1 MTGRLS
7 GKVAVITGGS
17 SGIGAATVRLF
28 LDEGA
33 KVVIG
38 DLNCEGHDASISTGA
53 ARFIRTDVNDE
64 GDVAAMVALAE
75 EEFGGLDILFN
86 NAGAVGTTASFAEMK
101 AADWD
106 AVFTLLP
113 RAAMLGIKH
122 ASALLKKRGGGCI
135 INTASI
141 AAHRPEIGRCA
152 YSAAKATVVALTK
165 FAARELAPDNIR
177 VNSISPGLMPTP
189 IMGGG
194 FVAPER
200 LDDLLSAVAAVF
212 TGAQPLPRGGHPRDI
227 AHAALFFASD
237 ESSFV
242 TGQDLAVDGG
252 MLLMGPQAISNI
264 RSGLSEIAERFQLE
278 AAPGK

>member
-1 MTGRLS
+1 M
-7 GKVAVITGGS
+7 
-17 SGIGAATVRLF
+17 
-28 LDEGA
+28 
-33 KVVIG
+33 
-38 DLNCEGHDASISTGA
+38 
-53 ARFIRTDVNDE
+53 
-64 GDVAAMVALAE
+64 
-75 EEFGGLDILFN
+75 
-86 NAGAVGTTASFAEMK
+86 
-101 AADWD
+101 
-106 AVFTLLP
+106 
-113 RAAMLGIKH
+113 
-122 ASALLKKRGGGCI
+122 
-135 INTASI
+135 
-141 AAHRPEIGRCA
+141 
-152 YSAAKATVVALTK
+152 ALTK